1 MRLHQTEALCHL
13 HCPSPPLPHRD
24 NDITDIIHNSF
35 AVEHD
40 HFGKLATHE
49 LKPGG
54 YNLPVTEDS
63 KAEYV
68 SLYVQWRLQRGTGA
82 QFSALMKGFH
92 ELVPPSVLS
101 EFNEKELEVRR
112 GQRGEGRGEEGT
124 KWEGS

>member
-1 MRLHQTEALCHL
+1 M
-13 HCPSPPLPHRD
+13 
-24 NDITDIIHNSF
+24 
-35 AVEHD
+35 EHD

-63 KAEYV
+63 KDEYV

-101 EFNEKELEVRR
+101 EFNEKELEVSKAK
-112 GQRGEGRGEEGT
+112 EV
-124 KWEGS
+124 